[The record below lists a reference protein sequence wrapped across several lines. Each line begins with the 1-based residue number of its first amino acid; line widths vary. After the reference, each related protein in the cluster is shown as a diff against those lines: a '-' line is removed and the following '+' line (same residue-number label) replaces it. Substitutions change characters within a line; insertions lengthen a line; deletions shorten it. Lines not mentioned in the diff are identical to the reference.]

1 MKLEVS
7 IMAIRII
14 RTEDDPILRKISR
27 PVKNINN
34 SIKTLLDDMKETLES
49 RNGLGIAAPQVGVL
63 KRVILVIDNDDNFIE
78 IINPEIIESSGSQ
91 RNNEGCLSVRN
102 IRGEVDRP
110 EFIKVKGLDRNGNE
124 FIIEGDKRLATVLS
138 HETDHLE
145 GILFTDKIVSGEYE
159 NEE

>member
-63 KRVILVIDNDDNFIE
+63 KRVILVIDNDDNLIE
-78 IINPEIIESSGSQ
+78 IINPEIIESSGTQ
-91 RNNEGCLSVRN
+91 RNTEGCLSVRN

-145 GILFTDKIVSGEYE
+145 GILFTDKIVCGEYE